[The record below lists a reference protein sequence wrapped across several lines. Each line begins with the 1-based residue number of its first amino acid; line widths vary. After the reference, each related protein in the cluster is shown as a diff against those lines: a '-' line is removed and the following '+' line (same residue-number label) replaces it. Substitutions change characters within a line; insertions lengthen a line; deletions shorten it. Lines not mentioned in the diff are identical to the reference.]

1 MGSFI
6 LISSLELK
14 RMDLE
19 ENEPLIIDIGSGT
32 VKAGMAGDD
41 APKHYI
47 PMVIGTPKSKSALVG
62 MDIKDFYV
70 GAEVASKKN
79 VLNVKYPVKAGLIED
94 MDGLTEILKSLFN
107 NDPKIREELVK
118 LMFEEFQVP
127 KLYLG
132 N

>member
-1 MGSFI
+1 M
-6 LISSLELK
+6 LE
-14 RMDLE
+14 E
-19 ENEPLIIDIGSGT
+19 ENEPIIVDIGSGT

-62 MDIKDFYV
+62 MDIKDCYV
-70 GAEVASKKN
+70 GAEVASKKS

-107 NDPKIREELVK
+107 NDMKVGTQESKMLVTEPPNNDPKVREALV
-118 LMFEEFQVP
+118 
-127 KLYLG
+127 
-132 N
+132 